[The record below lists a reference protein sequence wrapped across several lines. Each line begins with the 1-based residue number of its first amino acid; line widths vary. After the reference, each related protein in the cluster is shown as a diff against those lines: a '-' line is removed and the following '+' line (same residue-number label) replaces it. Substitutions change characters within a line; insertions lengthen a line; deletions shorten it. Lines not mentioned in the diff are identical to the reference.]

1 MVRSEGQ
8 GVLGRE
14 ARESPARG
22 CLPMPRRVPFP
33 VGVFRFADPID
44 FSREKTGFSMIG
56 EA

>member
-1 MVRSEGQ
+1 VVRSEGQ